1 MVYFFNRKSTRQGIA
16 VRVNISPSSFQF
28 QAEEWNGS
36 IQSIQSDDFRDSEE
50 GTAAIF
56 HGRGGATRHNKYRRR
71 KRVVACRSPLVL
83 SSYASARL
91 PNGHR
96 RLPAAFDP
104 WSKSLFPRTQV
115 YDPVSFSPPNFS
127 PPYLFIRA
135 NPRLVNLLPG
145 QVLAGQ
151 NDDGIWIWIVRIWF
165 LEEVR
170 GGRCLK
176 ILLKVESILSTD
188 VALTL
193 SNFIIVSLNIF
204 WFWNL
209 KNWVIRSVIKY
220 WIYFQLYIQIH
231 KNY

>member
-1 MVYFFNRKSTRQGIA
+1 MVYFFNRKSTRARQGIA

-96 RLPAAFDP
+96 HLPAAFDP
-104 WSKSLFPRTQV
+104 WSKSLLPPQV

-127 PPYLFIRA
+127 PRIYLLGPILGSWIFFRD
-135 NPRLVNLLPG
+135 RFWLVKTTMEFEFELCEF
-145 QVLAGQ
+145 
-151 NDDGIWIWIVRIWF
+151 DSWR
-165 LEEVR
+165 R
-170 GGRCLK
+170 
-176 ILLKVESILSTD
+176 
-188 VALTL
+188 
-193 SNFIIVSLNIF
+193 
-204 WFWNL
+204 
-209 KNWVIRSVIKY
+209 
-220 WIYFQLYIQIH
+220 
-231 KNY
+231 